1 MRRCTVLAALIA
13 AAVLSLAPATLFAQA
28 GDEEEEEAPDFN
40 YITVTRI
47 RLPATQDRQKAMEWV
62 DKVMVPV
69 AQLDPN
75 VLWYR
80 IATHNW
86 GSNSED
92 VLIMAEYDEWADIES
107 DCPACDAWFEENQPE
122 EDTPEREEWDAMAQA
137 FFEYFSGHRDEI
149 YATNM
154 NRAKN

>member
-28 GDEEEEEAPDFN
+28 GDEEEAPDIN

-47 RLPATQDRQKAMEWV
+47 RLPATQDRETAMEWV
-62 DKVMVPV
+62 DEVMVPV

-92 VLIMAEYDEWADIES
+92 VVIMAEYDEWADIEG

>member
-1 MRRCTVLAALIA
+1 MRRCTILAALIA
-13 AAVLSLAPATLFAQA
+13 AAALSLAPMTLFAQE
-28 GDEEEEEAPDFN
+28 GDEEEAPDFN

-47 RLPATQDRQKAMEWV
+47 RMPATQDREKAMEWV
-62 DKVMVPV
+62 DKVMAPG
-69 AQLDPN
+69 AKLNPN

-80 IATHNW
+80 VATHNW

-92 VLIMAEYDEWADIES
+92 VVIMAEYDEWADIEG

-122 EDTPEREEWDAMAQA
+122 EDTPEREEWDAMAEA

-154 NRAKN
+154 SRAKN

>member
-1 MRRCTVLAALIA
+1 MRRSTVLAALVA
-13 AAVLSLAPATLFAQA
+13 ATALSLAPATLFAQA
-28 GDEEEEEAPDFN
+28 GDEEEEAPDIN
-40 YITVTRI
+40 YITLTKI

-62 DKVMVPV
+62 DKVMAPV
-69 AQLDPN
+69 AKLNPN

-80 IATHNW
+80 IAMHNW

-92 VLIMAEYDEWADIES
+92 MVIMAEYDEWADLEG
-107 DCPACDAWFEENQPE
+107 DCPACDAWFEENRPA

-137 FFEYFSGHRDEI
+137 FFGYFSGHRDEI
-149 YATNM
+149 YVTNM